1 MKTAIMIGLCVF
13 ILGGIVFLQ
22 IRKRKRDNK

>member
-1 MKTAIMIGLCVF
+1 MKTVMMIGLCVF
-13 ILGGIVFLQ
+13 ILGGIIFLQ

>member
-1 MKTAIMIGLCVF
+1 MKIAITIGLCLF

-22 IRKRKRDNK
+22 IRKRKRKSK

>member
-1 MKTAIMIGLCVF
+1 MKAAIMIGLCVF
-13 ILGGIVFLQ
+13 ILGGIIFLQ

>member
-13 ILGGIVFLQ
+13 ILGGLIFLQ
-22 IRKRKRDNK
+22 IKKRKRNNK